1 MWVHGVD
8 PRNTRREVLHPA
20 YRVYFWQQ
28 PHPENPHSI
37 WISDEWEIGDADVD
51 EVLNWA
57 RDNAAGRRFV
67 VYVRIDTV
75 RPGEPGLVR
84 LLGTDPLDELSENMS
99 TSLEGRFAQ
108 RVRLPVRR

>member
-1 MWVHGVD
+1 
-8 PRNTRREVLHPA
+8 
-20 YRVYFWQQ
+20 
-28 PHPENPHSI
+28 
-37 WISDEWEIGDADVD
+37 
-51 EVLNWA
+51 
-57 RDNAAGRRFV
+57 
-67 VYVRIDTV
+67 VRIDTV

>member
-8 PRNTRREVLHPA
+8 PRDTRWEVLHPA

-51 EVLNWA
+51 EVLNW
-57 RDNAAGRRFV
+57 
-67 VYVRIDTV
+67 
-75 RPGEPGLVR
+75 
-84 LLGTDPLDELSENMS
+84 LGTTPPEGGLWSMCAS
-99 TSLEGRFAQ
+99 TPFGPASRGWCGFLEPTHSASYQ
-108 RVRLPVRR
+108 RT